1 MRIGNYCEYRGHTFN
16 YSVDIDGEIYISTKD
31 KVLIDDSFD
40 GPNKRGI
47 YQKKVTKADLDAIY
61 RVENYVVID
70 GREFDVLKL
79 DDRGVLL
86 GTNDASTAELLEFER
101 SDRYYYEKWIDANE
115 VEIKERI
122 LEWNME
128 E

>member
-1 MRIGNYCEYRGHTFN
+1 MRIGDYCEYRGHTFK
-16 YSVDIDGEIYISTKD
+16 YSVDINGEIYVSTKD
-31 KVLIDDSFD
+31 KALIDDSFD

-47 YQKKVTKADLDAIY
+47 YKKKITKADLDIIY
-61 RVENYVVID
+61 RVENYAVID

-79 DDRGVLL
+79 DDRRVLL

-101 SDRYYYEKWIDANE
+101 SDRYYYEKWIDTNE

-122 LEWNME
+122 IDID
-128 E
+128 